1 MKLKRMTAVLLAG
14 VMAMGLVACG
24 SGSDTAADTTTSTS
38 TATDAASDSE
48 SSDLLGSADATI
60 HLKVGT
66 TTAPDGHYVLGLVE
80 MQKKLEEYSNGEMTL
95 DIYPNSALGGES
107 DMMDAVSMGTQD
119 MVLSSTGP
127 IPDFSSATDNWAT
140 LDLPYLFETAEDA
153 YKVLDGEIGQSLLDE
168 FQGSGI
174 KAIGFWENGFRE
186 LTNNTKEVATP
197 ADLAGMKIRTME
209 NAVHMATYTALG
221 ATPTAMA
228 WGEIFSALQQGTVD
242 GQENPLAIILT
253 AKVYEVQ
260 KYITMI
266 DLFYSPC
273 VLMINEDIYN
283 NFTDEQKEAF
293 DKAAEDGKVAE
304 RQISQELA
312 SSARATMEAEGVVF
326 TDVNKD
332 EWVAA
337 VQSVYDDASLKIDQD
352 LLAKIKAETAK

>member
-1 MKLKRMTAVLLAG
+1 
-14 VMAMGLVACG
+14 
-24 SGSDTAADTTTSTS
+24 
-38 TATDAASDSE
+38 
-48 SSDLLGSADATI
+48 
-60 HLKVGT
+60 
-66 TTAPDGHYVLGLVE
+66 
-80 MQKKLEEYSNGEMTL
+80 
-95 DIYPNSALGGES
+95 
-107 DMMDAVSMGTQD
+107 
-119 MVLSSTGP
+119 
-127 IPDFSSATDNWAT
+127 
-140 LDLPYLFETAEDA
+140 
-153 YKVLDGEIGQSLLDE
+153 
-168 FQGSGI
+168 
-174 KAIGFWENGFRE
+174 
-186 LTNNTKEVATP
+186 
-197 ADLAGMKIRTME
+197 
-209 NAVHMATYTALG
+209 MATYTALG

-228 WGEIFSALQQGTVD
+228 WGEIFSARQQGTVD

>member
-1 MKLKRMTAVLLAG
+1 
-14 VMAMGLVACG
+14 
-24 SGSDTAADTTTSTS
+24 
-38 TATDAASDSE
+38 
-48 SSDLLGSADATI
+48 
-60 HLKVGT
+60 
-66 TTAPDGHYVLGLVE
+66 
-80 MQKKLEEYSNGEMTL
+80 MTL

-228 WGEIFSALQQGTVD
+228 WARSSPALQQGTVD

-253 AKVYEVQ
+253 AKYMRFRN
-260 KYITMI
+260 IHH
-266 DLFYSPC
+266 D
-273 VLMINEDIYN
+273 
-283 NFTDEQKEAF
+283 
-293 DKAAEDGKVAE
+293 
-304 RQISQELA
+304 
-312 SSARATMEAEGVVF
+312 
-326 TDVNKD
+326 
-332 EWVAA
+332 
-337 VQSVYDDASLKIDQD
+337 
-352 LLAKIKAETAK
+352 

>member
-1 MKLKRMTAVLLAG
+1 MKLKRVTAVLLAG

-24 SGSDTAADTTTSTS
+24 SGFDTAADTTTSTS
-38 TATDAASDSE
+38 TATDTADDSE

-140 LDLPYLFETAEDA
+140 LDA

>member
-1 MKLKRMTAVLLAG
+1 MKLKRVTAVLLAG

-38 TATDAASDSE
+38 TATDTADDSE

-228 WGEIFSALQQGTVD
+228 W
-242 GQENPLAIILT
+242 
-253 AKVYEVQ
+253 
-260 KYITMI
+260 
-266 DLFYSPC
+266 
-273 VLMINEDIYN
+273 
-283 NFTDEQKEAF
+283 
-293 DKAAEDGKVAE
+293 
-304 RQISQELA
+304 R
-312 SSARATMEAEGVVF
+312 
-326 TDVNKD
+326 
-332 EWVAA
+332 
-337 VQSVYDDASLKIDQD
+337 D
-352 LLAKIKAETAK
+352 LLRTAAGYCRWTGEPAGNYSDC

>member
-1 MKLKRMTAVLLAG
+1 MKLKRVTAILLAG

-38 TATDAASDSE
+38 TATDTADDSE

-168 FQGSGI
+168 FEGSGI

-242 GQENPLAIILT
+242 
-253 AKVYEVQ
+253 EVQ